1 MSVQETQNGY
11 DHGILLQLT
20 ITHPSKLM
28 DCLMKLN
35 DKWRAVHLGKHFTII
50 AIVFKVKVIVAII
63 E

>member
-1 MSVQETQNGY
+1 M
-11 DHGILLQLT
+11 

-28 DCLMKLN
+28 DCLTKLN

-50 AIVFKVKVIVAII
+50 VIAFKVKVIVAII